1 MWMEPQCLMLT
12 GEIGIAHAQY
22 DVIPV
27 LGVESKLTFGF
38 LIFPIYCATFSKLPQ
53 TTRCVSC

>member
-1 MWMEPQCLMLT
+1 MLT

-38 LIFPIYCATFSKLPQ
+38 LIFPIYYATFSKLPQ